1 MIEGISY
8 YKRPKKNNKKLVIT
22 IFIVVCGVGFGIY
35 YVINNATITQHNEII
50 ITPQP
55 HITQNTSNTDTLELT
70 TNRLPTQDSKHAN
83 TPNINTISL
92 EPLDKAMEDYK

>member
-22 IFIVVCGVGFGIY
+22 IFIVVCGVGFGVY

-55 HITQNTSNTDTLELT
+55 HITQNTSNADTLGLT
-70 TNRLPTQDSKHAN
+70 TNRLPNPDSKHLN
-83 TPNINTISL
+83 TSNINTMPL
-92 EPLDKAMEDYK
+92 EPLDKTMEYYK